1 MTIRRRSAEPWLPK
15 VSIGLAALGFGG
27 FGLVLLIA
35 PGVLGLIGVE
45 IGRPAGAVELRAFYG
60 GLELGMAV
68 FFAAAVMRPGWWR
81 PALVVQVL
89 AIGGAALGRLFA
101 VVIGGGGEP
110 LVYALMAAEAAG
122 GAVGL
127 VALLTLPPSAADAGI
142 SGDENHRRGGG
153 AQ

>member
-1 MTIRRRSAEPWLPK
+1 MEAWLPK
-15 VSIGLAALGFGG
+15 LSIGLAAVAFGG

-45 IGRPAGAVELRAFYG
+45 IARPAGAVELRAFYG

-68 FFAAAVMRPGWWR
+68 FFAAALMRPAWWR

-89 AIGGAALGRLFA
+89 AIGGAALGRLFG
-101 VVIGGGGEP
+101 VIVGGGGEP

-122 GAVGL
+122 AAVGGL
-127 VALLTLPPSAADAGI
+127 ALAALHRSDSADARGA
-142 SGDENHRRGGG
+142 GDESHTHGGSFS
-153 AQ
+153 